1 MSLNVAQ
8 LQRPELRALLT
19 LWKNGR
25 RKESI
30 PVTGGLCPVDV
41 AGYLSHIL
49 IVEVE
54 EGTNRIRFLQVGRD
68 LTAIFGDLL
77 EGKYLD
83 TLPSVLRGHVEDSYR
98 TMIEERA
105 PQYAEFEVA
114 GDSWMVIFE
123 RLMLPFR
130 DEETDRVAGAMVAIY
145 PRISISKRAA
155 PADRSEAALPAL

>member
-1 MSLNVAQ
+1 MTLNVSQ

-25 RKESI
+25 PEKGI
-30 PVTGGLCPVDV
+30 PAVGGLSPVDV
-41 AGYLSHIL
+41 ARYLGHIA

-54 EGTNRIRFLQVGRD
+54 EGTDRIRFLQVGRD

-77 EGKYLD
+77 EGQYLD
-83 TLPSVLRGHVEDSYR
+83 TLPSALRGHVEDTYR
-98 TMIEERA
+98 AMIEERA
-105 PQYAEFEVA
+105 PQYAEFEVS

-145 PRISISKRAA
+145 PRISISKR
-155 PADRSEAALPAL
+155 PARADGAEPALASR